1 MMHPSLPRECDEG
14 VDFAEDLPRLLDRSL
29 GGRDLVAADRE
40 FASAALKPIL
50 AAANSPFELEEPESD
65 MFGSG
70 SFLNRILCWIPIY
83 HGIYI
88 HYVVWFQHWK

>member
-1 MMHPSLPRECDEG
+1 MTKIFAIKEEEKDRRQPIYMMHPSLPRECDEG

-50 AAANSPFELEEPESD
+50 AAAADPPFELEQ
-65 MFGSG
+65 
-70 SFLNRILCWIPIY
+70 ILQFKIT
-83 HGIYI
+83 
-88 HYVVWFQHWK
+88 